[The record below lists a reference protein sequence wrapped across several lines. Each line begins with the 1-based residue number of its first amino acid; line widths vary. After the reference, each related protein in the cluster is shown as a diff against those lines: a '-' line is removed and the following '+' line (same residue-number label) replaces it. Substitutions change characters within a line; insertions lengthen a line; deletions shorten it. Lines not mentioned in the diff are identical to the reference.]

1 MWLFHRKNE
10 SREEFDSE
18 FSLFEESV
26 EVESDSMEDQY
37 MRIASLITNQDERVL
52 NLIEILFNFSDD
64 FENDIQV
71 DEEESFFEDEEK
83 DYWQLLLELLER
95 ELYLV
100 RMYWSDTPTTVF
112 NKLQQ
117 LSSLENFDFNREDT
131 PTGFDSTSSYL
142 DFQAKNFLS
151 IGKIL
156 CCIEL
161 DEDNSVLFCISSDC
175 LLVFSQLMDEIEQ
188 PWRQI
193 L

>member
-1 MWLFHRKNE
+1 MWLFHRKNQ

-37 MRIASLITNQDERVL
+37 QRIASLITNQDERVL
-52 NLIEILFNFSDD
+52 NLIEMLFNFSDD
-64 FENDIQV
+64 FENDIQT

-83 DYWQLLLELLER
+83 DYWQLLLELLEK

-100 RMYWSDTPTTVF
+100 RMYWSDTPVTVF

-142 DFQAKNFLS
+142 DFQAKMFLS
-151 IGKIL
+151 IGKNL

-175 LLVFSQLMDEIEQ
+175 LLAFSQLMDEIEQ